1 MGKEEIMPRKQPW
14 TWSLKQP
21 RPGHADRMAFIR
33 MIPFEAFDNQ
43 HNAAAHSVKHG
54 QALSVNLSQGGMLLM
69 MEGLPAL
76 HQRLRI
82 GVRRNATNDMSSELV
97 EVCWTRS
104 VPALLQGGVC
114 FVGVKFVHSH

>member
-14 TWSLKQP
+14 TWALKQP

-69 MEGLPAL
+69 ME
-76 HQRLRI
+76 
-82 GVRRNATNDMSSELV
+82 
-97 EVCWTRS
+97 
-104 VPALLQGGVC
+104 
-114 FVGVKFVHSH
+114 

>member
-1 MGKEEIMPRKQPW
+1 MPRKQPW

-33 MIPFEAFDNQ
+33 AIPYEALDDQ
-43 HNAAAHSVKHG
+43 RNAAAGVQAHSAKQG

-69 MEGLPAL
+69 MEGQPAL
-76 HQRLRI
+76 QQQLRV
-82 GVRRNATNDMSSELV
+82 GLRRNSTNEVASELV

-114 FVGVKFVHSH
+114 FVGVKFLRAH